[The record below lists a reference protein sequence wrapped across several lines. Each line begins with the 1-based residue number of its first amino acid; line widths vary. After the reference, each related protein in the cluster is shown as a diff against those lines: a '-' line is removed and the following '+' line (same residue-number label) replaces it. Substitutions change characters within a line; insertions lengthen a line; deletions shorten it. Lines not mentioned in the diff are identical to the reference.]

1 MAAKKASKTK
11 STTKAKKTKAKPRA
25 AKKTASKSASPEDQ
39 LLAQISKDS
48 EKLLEEFIQKQYAA
62 MSDFAS
68 DIVVATARRLL
79 EDHHCD
85 DC

>member
-11 STTKAKKTKAKPRA
+11 SQTKTTKAKAKPRGSKKSA
-25 AKKTASKSASPEDQ
+25 ARTASPEDQ

-62 MSDFAS
+62 LSDFAS
-68 DIVVATARRLL
+68 DIVVVTARRLL
-79 EDHHCD
+79 ENHKCD
-85 DC
+85 VD

>member
-11 STTKAKKTKAKPRA
+11 STTKAKKSKAKPRA
-25 AKKTASKSASPEDQ
+25 ARRAASKATSPEDQ

-62 MSDFAS
+62 LSDFAS

-79 EDHHCD
+79 ENHKCD

>member
-11 STTKAKKTKAKPRA
+11 STPKAKKAKSKPRG
-25 AKKTASKSASPEDQ
+25 AKKSSARAQSPEDQ

-62 MSDFAS
+62 LSEFAS

-79 EDHHCD
+79 EDHKCD